1 MFRTL
6 SFKGRITALVVAAMV
21 AVLLI
26 SVLAM
31 VNNARQL
38 TDARREVLVAT
49 IDSAHSTVA
58 SFVAKVKAG
67 KMDEATAKVAAAEAL
82 LGARYGKDDYFYI
95 WTMDG
100 VSVLH
105 PFKPEWKGQ
114 SKLGQ
119 IPDGKGGDVLTTLI
133 GALKASP
140 DGKAFV
146 ETHFPRPGQTVP
158 VLKLQYLKA
167 VPEWGWMVGT
177 GLYMDD
183 LQAEVR
189 AVAWKGLVVVGTVML
204 VLGALATRVARDVL
218 RQIGGDPVVA
228 SQIASEVARTE
239 QTSSNLQQTAAAMD
253 CSSPAPSS
261 KAPKPCPAGQQL
273 ANGAAARGTQG
284 GGEVVS
290 QVVST
295 MDEINSAAAARC
307 RHHRHHRRHCLPDQ
321 HPGAERRGGS
331 RPCRRAGPRLCRGG
345 QRGAQPGRAQRRGG
359 QGDQAAHRCV
369 GREGRGRFAAW
380 CEAGSTM
387 QEIVASVQR
396 VTDMIGEITAP
407 RPPSKALASPR
418 STRPWASWT
427 R

>member
-1 MFRTL
+1 MLRTL
-6 SFKGRITALVVAAMV
+6 SFKGRITALVVAAML

-67 KMDEATAKVAAAEAL
+67 KMDEATAAAAAEAL
-82 LGARYGKDDYFYI
+82 LGARYGRTTTYI

-100 VSVLH
+100 ISVLH

-133 GALKASP
+133 GALKAAP

-218 RQIGGDPVVA
+218 RQIGGDPVLA
-228 SQIASEVARTE
+228 SQIAAEVAHGIPMSACPLRWR
-239 QTSSNLQQTAAAMD
+239 QSSGRPGPDGDRAA
-253 CSSPAPSS
+253 
-261 KAPKPCPAGQQL
+261 
-273 ANGAAARGTQG
+273 
-284 GGEVVS
+284 
-290 QVVST
+290 
-295 MDEINSAAAARC
+295 
-307 RHHRHHRRHCLPDQ
+307 PD
-321 HPGAERRGGS
+321 
-331 RPCRRAGPRLCRGG
+331 
-345 QRGAQPGRAQRRGG
+345 RGACP
-359 QGDQAAHRCV
+359 
-369 GREGRGRFAAW
+369 
-380 CEAGSTM
+380 
-387 QEIVASVQR
+387 
-396 VTDMIGEITAP
+396 
-407 RPPSKALASPR
+407 
-418 STRPWASWT
+418 
-427 R
+427 

>member
-67 KMDEATAKVAAAEAL
+67 KMDEATAKAAAAEAL

-228 SQIASEVARTE
+228 SQIASEVAHG
-239 QTSSNLQQTAAAMD
+239 NLDVRMPAA
-253 CSSPAPSS
+253 
-261 KAPKPCPAGQQL
+261 PAGSLL
-273 ANGAAARGTQG
+273 A
-284 GGEVVS
+284 
-290 QVVST
+290 
-295 MDEINSAAAARC
+295 D
-307 RHHRHHRRHCLPDQ
+307 L
-321 HPGAERRGGS
+321 
-331 RPCRRAGPRLCRGG
+331 G
-345 QRGAQPGRAQRRGG
+345 Q
-359 QGDQAAHRCV
+359 
-369 GREGRGRFAAW
+369 
-380 CEAGSTM
+380 M
-387 QEIVASVQR
+387 VASLRQTVAR
-396 VTDMIGEITAP
+396 VHESTASVDHAASEIAAGN
-407 RPPSKALASPR
+407 S
-418 STRPWASWT
+418 
-427 R
+427 